1 MVGQFV
7 KCGSSGVMFITE
19 QTGNSY
25 RGYFYYSNQFK
36 DPSSICIVTDNP
48 EYFEVISE
56 EEFWLY
62 IDGEW
67 NTQRQKFKE
76 DIEHAKNKSC

>member
-1 MVGQFV
+1 MVGQYV
-7 KCGSSGVMFITE
+7 KCGSSGIMFITE

-25 RGYFYYSNQFK
+25 RSYYYCSNQFK
-36 DPSSICIVTDNP
+36 DPIVTDNP

-56 EEFWLY
+56 EEFWKY

-67 NTQRQKFKE
+67 NVQKQKFKE
-76 DIEHAKNKSC
+76 RCKK